1 MSLPG
6 FPFDQCG
13 DLKCKRWIQVAL
25 TFAPLTPQL
34 WALFSSVRRAG
45 ILLPP
50 ASFMSA
56 YLGLPRSSALRHVT
70 LSLTNLPVGERI
82 GALISAI
89 ISDSNYLQI
98 HRSEEVYCGHSGLTT
113 VLKIGLLS
121 GQWPQL
127 LRIKTRAIW
136 RRAAVLLH
144 LCGVTEFARC
154 APLLRFGRLKDWT
167 ALSPERP
174 YLVR

>member
-1 MSLPG
+1 MNTGSSYFCSLNSSALG
-6 FPFDQCG
+6 PFLLCSTLRD
-13 DLKCKRWIQVAL
+13 
-25 TFAPLTPQL
+25 PP
-34 WALFSSVRRAG
+34 SSR
-45 ILLPP
+45 LP
-50 ASFMSA
+50 MSA

-98 HRSEEVYCGHSGLTT
+98 HRSEEVYCGHPGLTT

-144 LCGVTEFARC
+144 LCGVTKFARC